1 MISKTPNKI
10 SLGLRYL
17 TFALALF
24 FVVLAVYDGFEEIE
38 EIEYHGEFI
47 SEAEYD
53 YVDFPTSISRPSG
66 VKKPNISKVQILRYF
81 NREIKIFIAKYALL
95 TKPSQEVFH
104 FSEARDII
112 FKFIILS
119 NAP

>member
-1 MISKTPNKI
+1 MNSKLSNNI
-10 SLGLRYL
+10 SLGLRYV

-24 FVVLAVYDGFEEIE
+24 FVVLAVYDGFEETE

-47 SEAEYD
+47 AEAEYD

-66 VKKPNISKVQILRYF
+66 LKKSNLTKIQFLKDS

-95 TKPSQEVFH
+95 TKPLQKVVH
-104 FSEARDII
+104 LSEARDII